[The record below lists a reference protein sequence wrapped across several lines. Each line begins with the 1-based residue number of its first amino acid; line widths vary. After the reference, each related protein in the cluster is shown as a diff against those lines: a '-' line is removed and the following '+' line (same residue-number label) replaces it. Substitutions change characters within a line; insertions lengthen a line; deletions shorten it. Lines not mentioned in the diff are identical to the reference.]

1 MWPSAFN
8 SELSSM
14 SILQKLLGLVPEAP
28 KDGKAYVRRNG
39 SWEEV
44 PIASI
49 EEVNESLD
57 KALK

>member
-1 MWPSAFN
+1 
-8 SELSSM
+8 M